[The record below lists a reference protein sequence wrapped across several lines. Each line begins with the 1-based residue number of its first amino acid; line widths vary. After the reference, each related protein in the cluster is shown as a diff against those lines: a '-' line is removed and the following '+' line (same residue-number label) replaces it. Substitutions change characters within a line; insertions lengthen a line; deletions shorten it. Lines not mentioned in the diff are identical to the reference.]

1 MEEPG
6 WGGPGEANRAPGK
19 RCCVRASVMRTSITA
34 AAATRELSLATKTK
48 NLLPLGI
55 CHAAENRRNC
65 RAERSKHLALL
76 CRAWPQTGLLL
87 FTGTGRSIQSPSS
100 QALRVFDRP
109 DLLAPAGLRVSSH
122 AFSLV
127 QER

>member
-1 MEEPG
+1 KWMEESG
-6 WGGPGEANRAPGK
+6 WRGPGEANRAPGK
-19 RCCVRASVMRTSITA
+19 PCCLSASGMRTSITA

-87 FTGTGRSIQSPSS
+87 FTGTGRSVHSPSRL
-100 QALRVFDRP
+100 AHHVCDRP
-109 DLLAPAGLRVSSH
+109 G
-122 AFSLV
+122 
-127 QER
+127 